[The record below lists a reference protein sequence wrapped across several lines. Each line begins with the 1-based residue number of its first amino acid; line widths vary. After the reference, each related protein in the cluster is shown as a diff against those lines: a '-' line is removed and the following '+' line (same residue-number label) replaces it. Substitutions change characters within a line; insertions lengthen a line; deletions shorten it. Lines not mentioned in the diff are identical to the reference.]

1 MNLTSPLDLDVGRYW
16 ALKDRKVT
24 LCEARGGIF
33 YLLLKGRSKWQAE
46 EEREG
51 RSKRERASEMECGL
65 DG

>member
-1 MNLTSPLDLDVGRYW
+1 MNLTSPLDLDVDRCW

-51 RSKRERASEMECGL
+51 RSKKERASEMECGL